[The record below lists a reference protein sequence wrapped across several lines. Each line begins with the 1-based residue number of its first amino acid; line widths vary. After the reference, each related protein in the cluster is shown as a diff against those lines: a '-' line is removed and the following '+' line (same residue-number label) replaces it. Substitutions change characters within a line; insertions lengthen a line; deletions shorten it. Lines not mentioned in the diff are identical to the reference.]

1 MKPIL
6 VIGSLNMDFV
16 VQTEKLPLPGET
28 VKGRDFSTIPGGKG
42 ANQAVAAARLGGRV
56 RMAGRVGEDG
66 FGRTLIEGLT
76 SAGVD
81 AGRVLPTSSVAT
93 GVALILVERE
103 GQNQI
108 TIAAGANDRL
118 EASDLEPS
126 FRDFG
131 QGIVLLQLES
141 PQQTVEAAARLAR
154 RQQATTILDPAPAA
168 ALPPN
173 LLRNLDFLTPNETEA
188 LLLLGE
194 PPGEIRLEEA
204 PALGR
209 RLLELGPDTVVLK
222 LGDKGAWV
230 VNRRLSRH
238 FPAYPVKAADTT
250 AAGDTFNGALAAC
263 LAEGGS
269 LPRAIDFA
277 NAAGAL
283 SVTRAGA
290 QASIPSRGQVD
301 RFIGEHR
308 G

>member
-16 VQTEKLPLPGET
+16 VQTDKLPLPGET
-28 VKGRDFSTIPGGKG
+28 IKGRDLRMIPGGKG

-56 RMAGRVGEDG
+56 RMAGRVGQDG
-66 FGRTLIEGLT
+66 FGRTLTEGLA

-81 AGRVLPTSSVAT
+81 AGQVRPTAGVAT

-118 EASDLEPS
+118 EATDLEPAFQD
-126 FRDFG
+126 FRG
-131 QGIVLLQLES
+131 GIVLLQLES
-141 PQQTVEAAARLAR
+141 PLRTVEAAARLAR
-154 RQQATTILDPAPAA
+154 QREGKTILDPAPAA
-168 ALPPN
+168 ALPPT

-194 PPGEIRLEEA
+194 PPGEIRLEDA

-209 RLLELGPDTVVLK
+209 RLLDLGPATVVLK

-230 VNRRLSRH
+230 VNRDLSRH
-238 FPAYPVKAADTT
+238 FPAYPVEAADAT
-250 AAGDTFNGALAAC
+250 AAGDTFNGALAVS
-263 LAEGGS
+263 LAEGAA
-269 LPRAIDFA
+269 LPQAIGFA
-277 NAAGAL
+277 NAAAAL
-283 SVTRAGA
+283 SVTLPGA
-290 QASIPSRGQVD
+290 QASIPSRSQVD

>member
-16 VQTEKLPLPGET
+16 VQTDKLPLPGET
-28 VKGRDFSTIPGGKG
+28 IKGRDFRMIPGGKG
-42 ANQAVAAARLGGRV
+42 ANQAVAAARLGGRT
-56 RMAGRVGEDG
+56 RMVGRVGQDG
-66 FGRTLIEGLT
+66 SGATLKDELC

-81 AGRVLPTSSVAT
+81 ASQVRPTAGVAT
-93 GVALILVERE
+93 GVALILVESQ

-118 EASDLEPS
+118 EAADLEPA
-126 FRDFG
+126 FQDFS
-131 QGIVLLQLES
+131 QGFLLLQLES
-141 PQQTVEAAARLAR
+141 PLRTVEAGARLAR
-154 RQQATTILDPAPAA
+154 RHEVTTILDPAPAA
-168 ALPPN
+168 ALPPA

-194 PPGEIRLEEA
+194 PPGEIRLDEA

-209 RLLELGPDTVVLK
+209 RLLELGPGTVVLK

-238 FPAYPVKAADTT
+238 FPTYPVTAADTT
-250 AAGDTFNGALAAC
+250 AAGDTFNGALAVS
-263 LAEGGS
+263 LAEGRS
-269 LPRAIDFA
+269 LPQAIGFA
-277 NAAGAL
+277 NAAAAL
-283 SVTRAGA
+283 SVTRPGA

-301 RFIGEHR
+301 RFISEHR

>member
-28 VKGRDFSTIPGGKG
+28 IKGRDFNMIPGGKG

-56 RMAGRVGEDG
+56 RMAGRVGQDG
-66 FGRTLIEGLT
+66 FGRTLTEGLS

-81 AGRVLPTSSVAT
+81 AGRVLPTAGVAT
-93 GVALILVERE
+93 GVALILVERA

-118 EASDLEPS
+118 EAADLEPA
-126 FRDFG
+126 FRDFS

-141 PQQTVEAAARLAR
+141 PLQTVEAAARLACR
-154 RQQATTILDPAPAA
+154 REATTVLDPAPAA
-168 ALPPN
+168 PLPPT

-194 PPGEIRLEEA
+194 PPGEIRLDEA
-204 PALGR
+204 QALGR

-238 FPAYPVKAADTT
+238 FPAYPVKPSDTT
-250 AAGDTFNGALAAC
+250 AAGDTFNGALAVT

-269 LPRAIDFA
+269 LPGAIDFA
-277 NAAGAL
+277 NAAAAL
-283 SVTRAGA
+283 SVTRPGA
-290 QASIPSRGQVD
+290 QASIPSRGEVD
-301 RFIGEHR
+301 RFLSEHR

>member
-16 VQTEKLPLPGET
+16 VQTDKLPLPGET

-56 RMAGRVGEDG
+56 RMAGRVGQDG
-66 FGRTLIEGLT
+66 FGRTLTEGLS

-81 AGRVLPTSSVAT
+81 AGRVSPTSGVAT

-118 EASDLEPS
+118 EPADLEPA
-126 FRDFG
+126 FQDFS
-131 QGIVLLQLES
+131 QGLVLLQLES
-141 PQQTVEAAARLAR
+141 PLQTVEAAVRLAR
-154 RQQATTILDPAPAA
+154 GHEATTILDPAPAA
-168 ALPPN
+168 ALPQT
-173 LLRNLDFLTPNETEA
+173 LLSNLDFLTPNETEA
-188 LLLLGE
+188 QQLLGE
-194 PPGEIRLEEA
+194 PPGEIGLDEA

-209 RLLELGPDTVVLK
+209 RLLELGPETVVLK

-230 VNRRLSRH
+230 VNRQLSRH
-238 FPAYPVKAADTT
+238 FPAYPVKPTDTT
-250 AAGDTFNGALAAC
+250 AAGDTFNGALAVC

-269 LPRAIDFA
+269 LPRAVEFA
-277 NAAGAL
+277 NAAAAL

-290 QASIPSRGQVD
+290 QASIPSRSRVD
-301 RFIGEHR
+301 RFLGEHR

>member
-16 VQTEKLPLPGET
+16 VQTQKLPLPGET
-28 VKGRDFSTIPGGKG
+28 IKGRDFAMIPGGKG
-42 ANQAVAAARLGGRV
+42 ANQAVAAASLGGRV
-56 RMAGRVGEDG
+56 RMAGRVGQDG
-66 FGRTLIEGLT
+66 FGRTLTEGLS

-81 AGRVLPTSSVAT
+81 ASRVLPTAGVAT
-93 GVALILVERE
+93 GVALILVERD

-108 TIAAGANDRL
+108 TIAGGANDRL
-118 EASDLEPS
+118 EAADLEPA
-126 FRDFG
+126 FQDFS

-141 PQQTVEAAARLAR
+141 PLQTVEAAARLACR
-154 RQQATTILDPAPAA
+154 GEGTTVLDPAPAA
-168 ALPPN
+168 ALPPT
-173 LLRNLDFLTPNETEA
+173 LLRDLDFLTPNETEA

-194 PPGEIRLEEA
+194 PPGEIRLDEA

-230 VNRRLSRH
+230 ENRRLSRH
-238 FPAYPVKAADTT
+238 FPAYPVKPSDTT
-250 AAGDTFNGALAAC
+250 AAGDTFNGALAVT

-269 LPRAIDFA
+269 LPQAIEFA
-277 NAAGAL
+277 NAAAAL

-301 RFIGEHR
+301 RFLGEHQ

>member
-28 VKGRDFSTIPGGKG
+28 VKGRNFSMIPGGKG
-42 ANQAVAAARLGGRV
+42 ANQAVAAASLGGRV
-56 RMAGRVGEDG
+56 RMAGRVGQDG
-66 FGRTLIEGLT
+66 FGRTLTEGLS

-81 AGRVLPTSSVAT
+81 ASRVMPTSEAAT

-118 EASDLEPS
+118 EAADLAPV
-126 FRDFG
+126 FQDFS
-131 QGIVLLQLES
+131 QGIVMLQLES
-141 PQQTVEAAARLAR
+141 PLRTVEAAVNLACGPET
-154 RQQATTILDPAPAA
+154 TTILDPAPAA
-168 ALPPN
+168 ALPPT

-194 PPGEIRLEEA
+194 PPGEIRLDEA

-209 RLLELGPDTVVLK
+209 RLLELGPNTVVLK

-230 VNRRLSRH
+230 ENRRLSRH
-238 FPAYPVKAADTT
+238 FPAYPVKPTDTT
-250 AAGDTFNGALAAC
+250 AAGDTFNGALAVC

-269 LPRAIDFA
+269 LPLAIDFA
-277 NAAGAL
+277 NAAAAL

-290 QASIPSRGQVD
+290 QASIPSRSQVD
-301 RFIGEHR
+301 RFLGEHQ

>member
-16 VQTEKLPLPGET
+16 VQTDKLPLPGET
-28 VKGRDFSTIPGGKG
+28 IKGRDFSTIPGGKG

-56 RMAGRVGEDG
+56 RMAGRVGQDG
-66 FGRTLIEGLT
+66 FGRNLTEGLA

-81 AGRVLPTSSVAT
+81 AGQVLPTAGVAT

-126 FRDFG
+126 FQDFK

-141 PQQTVEAAARLAR
+141 PLPTVEAAARLAR
-154 RQQATTILDPAPAA
+154 RQEATTILDPAPAA
-168 ALPPN
+168 ALSKT
-173 LLRNLDFLTPNETEA
+173 LLRNLDYLTPNETEA

-194 PPGEIRLEEA
+194 PPGEIRLDEA
-204 PALGR
+204 PDLGR
-209 RLLELGPDTVVLK
+209 RLLELGPDTVILK

-238 FPAYPVKAADTT
+238 FPTYPVKPVDAT
-250 AAGDTFNGALAAC
+250 AAGDTFNGALAAG
-263 LAEGGS
+263 LAAGGS
-269 LPRAIDFA
+269 LPQAIDFA
-277 NAAGAL
+277 NAAAAL
-283 SVTRAGA
+283 SVTQPGA
-290 QASIPSRGQVD
+290 QSSIPTRTQVD
-301 RFIGEHR
+301 RFLGEHR

>member
-6 VIGSLNMDFV
+6 VVGSLNMDFV

-28 VKGRDFSTIPGGKG
+28 IKGRNFSMIPGGKG
-42 ANQAVAAARLGGRV
+42 ANQAVAAASLGGRV
-56 RMAGRVGEDG
+56 RMAGRVGQDG
-66 FGRTLIEGLT
+66 FGRTLTEGLS

-81 AGRVLPTSSVAT
+81 ASRVMPTSGVAT
-93 GVALILVERE
+93 GVALILVEQE

-118 EASDLEPS
+118 EAADLEPAFQEFS
-126 FRDFG
+126 

-141 PQQTVEAAARLAR
+141 PLQTVEAAVNLACR
-154 RQQATTILDPAPAA
+154 REAATILDPAPAA
-168 ALPPN
+168 ALPPA

-194 PPGEIRLEEA
+194 PPGEIRLDEA
-204 PALGR
+204 PPLGR
-209 RLLELGPDTVVLK
+209 RLLELGPETVVLK

-238 FPAYPVKAADTT
+238 FPAYPVKPADTT
-250 AAGDTFNGALAAC
+250 AAGDTFNGAMAVC

-269 LPRAIDFA
+269 LPRAIEFA
-277 NAAGAL
+277 NAAAAL

-290 QASIPSRGQVD
+290 QASIPSRSQVD
-301 RFIGEHR
+301 RFLGEHQ

>member
-28 VKGRDFSTIPGGKG
+28 VKGRDFSMIPGGKG

-56 RMAGRVGEDG
+56 RMAGRVGQDG
-66 FGRTLIEGLT
+66 FGRTLTEGLS

-81 AGRVLPTSSVAT
+81 AGRVSPTSGVAT

-118 EASDLEPS
+118 EAADLEPA
-126 FRDFG
+126 FQDFG
-131 QGIVLLQLES
+131 QGLVLLQLES
-141 PQQTVEAAARLAR
+141 PLQTVEAAVRLAR
-154 RQQATTILDPAPAA
+154 GHEATTLLDPAPAA
-168 ALPPN
+168 ALPQT

-188 LLLLGE
+188 LQLLGK
-194 PPGEIRLEEA
+194 PPGEIGLDEA

-230 VNRRLSRH
+230 ENRRLSRH
-238 FPAYPVKAADTT
+238 FPAYPVKPTDTT
-250 AAGDTFNGALAAC
+250 AAGDTFNGALAVC

-269 LPRAIDFA
+269 LPLAIDFA
-277 NAAGAL
+277 NAAAAL

-290 QASIPSRGQVD
+290 QASIPSRSQVD
-301 RFIGEHR
+301 RFLGEHR

>member
-28 VKGRDFSTIPGGKG
+28 VKGRDFSMIPGGKG

-56 RMAGRVGEDG
+56 RMAGRVGQDG
-66 FGRTLIEGLT
+66 FGRTLTEGLS

-81 AGRVLPTSSVAT
+81 AGRVSPTAGVAT

-118 EASDLEPS
+118 EGADLEPA
-126 FRDFG
+126 FQDFG
-131 QGIVLLQLES
+131 QGLVLLQLES
-141 PQQTVEAAARLAR
+141 PLQTVEAAVHLAR
-154 RQQATTILDPAPAA
+154 GHGATTLLDPAPAA
-168 ALPPN
+168 ALPQT

-188 LLLLGE
+188 LQLLGE
-194 PPGEIRLEEA
+194 PPGEIRPDEA

-230 VNRRLSRH
+230 VNRVLSRH
-238 FPAYPVKAADTT
+238 FPAYAVKPTDTT
-250 AAGDTFNGALAAC
+250 AAGDTFNGALAVC

-269 LPRAIDFA
+269 LPRAIEFA
-277 NAAGAL
+277 NAAAAL

-290 QASIPSRGQVD
+290 QASIPSRVQVD
-301 RFIGEHR
+301 RFLGNHR
-308 G
+308 A

>member
-28 VKGRDFSTIPGGKG
+28 IKGGDFNMIPGGKG
-42 ANQAVAAARLGGRV
+42 ANQAVAAARLGGPV
-56 RMAGRVGEDG
+56 RMAGRVGQDA
-66 FGRTLIEGLT
+66 FGRTLTEGLS

-81 AGRVLPTSSVAT
+81 AGRVLPTAGVAT

-118 EASDLEPS
+118 EAADLEPA
-126 FRDFG
+126 FRDFS

-141 PQQTVEAAARLAR
+141 PLQTVEAAARLACR
-154 RQQATTILDPAPAA
+154 REATTVLDPAPAA
-168 ALPPN
+168 PLPPT

-194 PPGEIRLEEA
+194 PPGEIRLDEA
-204 PALGR
+204 QALGR

-230 VNRRLSRH
+230 ENRRLSRH
-238 FPAYPVKAADTT
+238 FPGLSGQALRHHRRRRYLQRRPGRHPGRGRFAARGHRLRQCRRRPFGDP
-250 AAGDTFNGALAAC
+250 AGGTSLH
-263 LAEGGS
+263 S
-269 LPRAIDFA
+269 LPQPGRSLP
-277 NAAGAL
+277 G
-283 SVTRAGA
+283 
-290 QASIPSRGQVD
+290 
-301 RFIGEHR
+301 
-308 G
+308 

>member
-16 VQTEKLPLPGET
+16 VQTDKLPLPGET
-28 VKGRDFSTIPGGKG
+28 VKGRDFRTIPGGKG

-56 RMAGRVGEDG
+56 RMAGRVGQDE
-66 FGRTLIEGLT
+66 FGRTLTEALS

-81 AGRVLPTSSVAT
+81 AGQVRPTAGVAT

-108 TIAAGANDRL
+108 TIAAGANDLL
-118 EASDLEPS
+118 EAADLEPA
-126 FRDFG
+126 FQDFG

-141 PQQTVEAAARLAR
+141 PLQTVEAAARLAR
-154 RQQATTILDPAPAA
+154 RQEATTILDPAPAA
-168 ALPPN
+168 ALPPT

-194 PPGEIRLEEA
+194 PPGEIRLDDA

-209 RLLELGPDTVVLK
+209 RLLELGPDTVILK

-263 LAEGGS
+263 LAEGGT
-269 LPRAIDFA
+269 LPQAIDFA
-277 NAAGAL
+277 NAAAAL

-290 QASIPSRGQVD
+290 QASIPSRRRVD
-301 RFIGEHR
+301 RFLSEQR
-308 G
+308 A

>member
-1 MKPIL
+1 MKSIL

-28 VKGRDFSTIPGGKG
+28 VKGRNFSMIPGGKG
-42 ANQAVAAARLGGRV
+42 ANQAVAAASLGGRV
-56 RMAGRVGEDG
+56 RMVGRVGQDG
-66 FGRTLIEGLT
+66 FGRALTEGLS

-81 AGRVLPTSSVAT
+81 AGQVRTSAGVAT
-93 GVALILVERE
+93 GVALILVERQ

-118 EASDLEPS
+118 EAADLEPA
-126 FRDFG
+126 FQDFSR
-131 QGIVLLQLES
+131 GIVLLQLES
-141 PQQTVEAAARLAR
+141 PLKTVEAATHLACR
-154 RQQATTILDPAPAA
+154 GKGTTILDPAPAA
-168 ALPPN
+168 SLPQT

-209 RLLELGPDTVVLK
+209 RLLELGPETVVLK

-230 VNRRLSRH
+230 ANRRLSRH

-250 AAGDTFNGALAAC
+250 AAGDTFNGALAVC

-269 LPRAIDFA
+269 LPRAIEFA
-277 NAAGAL
+277 NAAAAL

-301 RFIGEHR
+301 RFISEHR

>member
-16 VQTEKLPLPGET
+16 VQTETLPLPGET
-28 VKGRDFSTIPGGKG
+28 IKGRDFSMIPGGKG
-42 ANQAVAAARLGGRV
+42 ANQAVAAARQGGRV
-56 RMAGRVGEDG
+56 RMVGRVGQDG
-66 FGRTLIEGLT
+66 FGRTLTEGLS

-81 AGRVLPTSSVAT
+81 AGQVRPTAGVAT
-93 GVALILVERE
+93 GVALILVESQ

-118 EASDLEPS
+118 EAADLEPA
-126 FRDFG
+126 FQDFS
-131 QGIVLLQLES
+131 QGFLLLQLES
-141 PQQTVEAAARLAR
+141 PLQTVEAAVRLAHSR
-154 RQQATTILDPAPAA
+154 EGTTILDPAPAA
-168 ALPPN
+168 ALPPT

-194 PPGEIRLEEA
+194 PPGEIRLDEA

-209 RLLELGPDTVVLK
+209 RLLELGPGTVVLK

-238 FPAYPVKAADTT
+238 FPTYPVTAADTT
-250 AAGDTFNGALAAC
+250 AAGDTFNGALAVS
-263 LAEGGS
+263 LAEGRS
-269 LPRAIDFA
+269 LSQAIGFA
-277 NAAGAL
+277 NAAAAL
-283 SVTRAGA
+283 SVTRPGA
-290 QASIPSRGQVD
+290 QASIPSRSQVD

>member
-16 VQTEKLPLPGET
+16 VQTDKLPLPGET
-28 VKGRDFSTIPGGKG
+28 IKGRDFSTIPGGKG

-56 RMAGRVGEDG
+56 RMAGRVGQDG
-66 FGRTLIEGLT
+66 FGRNLTEGLA

-81 AGRVLPTSSVAT
+81 AGQVLPTAGVAT

-126 FRDFG
+126 FQDFK
-131 QGIVLLQLES
+131 QGVVLLQLES
-141 PQQTVEAAARLAR
+141 PLPTVEAAARLAR
-154 RQQATTILDPAPAA
+154 RQEATTILDPAPAA
-168 ALPPN
+168 ALPPT
-173 LLRNLDFLTPNETEA
+173 LLRNLDYLTPNETEA

-194 PPGEIRLEEA
+194 PPGEIRLDEA

-209 RLLELGPDTVVLK
+209 RLLELGPDTVILK

-238 FPAYPVKAADTT
+238 FPTYPVKPVDAT
-250 AAGDTFNGALAAC
+250 AAGDTFNGALAAG

-269 LPRAIDFA
+269 LPQAIDFA
-277 NAAGAL
+277 NAAAAL
-283 SVTRAGA
+283 SVTQPGA
-290 QASIPSRGQVD
+290 QSSIPTRTQVD
-301 RFIGEHR
+301 RFLGEHR

>member
-28 VKGRDFSTIPGGKG
+28 VKGRDFSMIPGGKG

-56 RMAGRVGEDG
+56 RMAGRVGQDG
-66 FGRTLIEGLT
+66 FGRTLTEGLS

-81 AGRVLPTSSVAT
+81 AGRVLPTAGVAT

-118 EASDLEPS
+118 EAADLEPA
-126 FRDFG
+126 FQDFS

-141 PQQTVEAAARLAR
+141 PLKTVEAAVALACR
-154 RQQATTILDPAPAA
+154 GEGTTILDPAPAT
-168 ALPPN
+168 ALPPT

-194 PPGEIRLEEA
+194 PPAEIRLDEA
-204 PALGR
+204 PVLGR
-209 RLLELGPDTVVLK
+209 RLLELGPDAVVLK

-230 VNRRLSRH
+230 ENRRLSCH
-238 FPAYPVKAADTT
+238 FPGYPVKPSDTT
-250 AAGDTFNGALAAC
+250 AAGDTFNGALAVT

-269 LPRAIDFA
+269 LPQAIDFA
-277 NAAGAL
+277 NAAAAL
-283 SVTRAGA
+283 SVTRPGA

-301 RFIGEHR
+301 RFLREHR

>member
-16 VQTEKLPLPGET
+16 VQTETLPLPGET
-28 VKGRDFSTIPGGKG
+28 VKGKDFSTIPGGKG

-56 RMAGRVGEDG
+56 RMVGRVGQDG
-66 FGRTLIEGLT
+66 FGPTLIEGLS

-81 AGRVLPTSSVAT
+81 ASQVRPTAGVAT
-93 GVALILVERE
+93 GVALILVERR

-108 TIAAGANDRL
+108 TIAAGANERL
-118 EASDLEPS
+118 EAADLEPA
-126 FRDFG
+126 FRDFSG
-131 QGIVLLQLES
+131 GIVLLQLES
-141 PQQTVEAAARLAR
+141 PLQTVEAAAGLAR
-154 RQQATTILDPAPAA
+154 RQEATTILDPAPAA
-168 ALPPN
+168 ALPPT

-209 RLLELGPDTVVLK
+209 RLLELGPATVVLK
-222 LGDKGAWV
+222 LGDKGAWA
-230 VNRRLSRH
+230 VNRRLNRH
-238 FPAYPVKAADTT
+238 FPAYPVQAADAT
-250 AAGDTFNGALAAC
+250 AAGDTFNGALAVC

-269 LPRAIDFA
+269 LPQAIDFA

-283 SVTRAGA
+283 SVTQPGA
-290 QASIPSRGQVD
+290 QASIPSRSQVD

-308 G
+308 S

>member
-16 VQTEKLPLPGET
+16 VQTDKLPLPGET

-56 RMAGRVGEDG
+56 RMAGRVGQDG
-66 FGRTLIEGLT
+66 FGRTLTEGLS

-81 AGRVLPTSSVAT
+81 AGRVSPTSGVAT

-118 EASDLEPS
+118 EPADLEPA
-126 FRDFG
+126 FQDFS
-131 QGIVLLQLES
+131 QGLVLLQLES
-141 PQQTVEAAARLAR
+141 PLQTVEAAVRLAR
-154 RQQATTILDPAPAA
+154 GHEATTILDPAPAA
-168 ALPPN
+168 ALPQT
-173 LLRNLDFLTPNETEA
+173 LLSNLDFLTPNETEA
-188 LLLLGE
+188 QQLLGE
-194 PPGEIRLEEA
+194 PPGEIGLDEA

-230 VNRRLSRH
+230 VNRQLSRH

-250 AAGDTFNGALAAC
+250 AAGDTFNGALAVR

-269 LPRAIDFA
+269 LPRAVEFA
-277 NAAGAL
+277 NAAAAL

-290 QASIPSRGQVD
+290 QASIPSRSRVD
-301 RFIGEHR
+301 RFLGEHR

>member
-6 VIGSLNMDFV
+6 VVGSLNMDFV
-16 VQTEKLPLPGET
+16 VQTDKLPLPGET

-56 RMAGRVGEDG
+56 RMAGRVGQDG
-66 FGRTLIEGLT
+66 FGRTLTEGLA

-81 AGRVLPTSSVAT
+81 AGQVLPTAGVAS

-126 FRDFG
+126 FQDFR

-141 PQQTVEAAARLAR
+141 PLPTVEAASRLGR
-154 RQQATTILDPAPAA
+154 RQEATTILDPAPAA
-168 ALPPN
+168 ALPPT

-204 PALGR
+204 PDLGR
-209 RLLELGPDTVVLK
+209 RLLELGPDTVILHK
-222 LGDKGAWV
+222 AGRQGRLGGQPPFEPSFSG
-230 VNRRLSRH
+230 LSRQ
-238 FPAYPVKAADTT
+238 
-250 AAGDTFNGALAAC
+250 AG
-263 LAEGGS
+263 
-269 LPRAIDFA
+269 R
-277 NAAGAL
+277 
-283 SVTRAGA
+283 R
-290 QASIPSRGQVD
+290 
-301 RFIGEHR
+301 HR
-308 G
+308 RRRHL

>member
-16 VQTEKLPLPGET
+16 VQTETLPLPGET
-28 VKGRDFSTIPGGKG
+28 IKGRDFSMIPGGKG
-42 ANQAVAAARLGGRV
+42 ANQAVAAARQGGRV
-56 RMAGRVGEDG
+56 RMVGRVGQDE
-66 FGRTLIEGLT
+66 FGRTLTEGLA

-81 AGRVLPTSSVAT
+81 AGQVRPTAGVAT

-118 EASDLEPS
+118 EATDLEPAFQD
-126 FRDFG
+126 FRG
-131 QGIVLLQLES
+131 GIVLLQLES
-141 PQQTVEAAARLAR
+141 PLRTVEAAARLAR
-154 RQQATTILDPAPAA
+154 QREGKTILDPAPAA
-168 ALPPN
+168 ALPPT

-194 PPGEIRLEEA
+194 PPGEIRLEDA

-209 RLLELGPDTVVLK
+209 RLLDLGPATVVLK

-230 VNRRLSRH
+230 VNRDLSRH
-238 FPAYPVKAADTT
+238 FPAYPVEAADAT
-250 AAGDTFNGALAAC
+250 AAGDTFNGALAVS
-263 LAEGGS
+263 LAEGAS
-269 LPRAIDFA
+269 LPQAIGFA
-277 NAAGAL
+277 NAAAAL
-283 SVTRAGA
+283 SVTLPGA
-290 QASIPSRGQVD
+290 QASIPSRSQVD

>member
-28 VKGRDFSTIPGGKG
+28 VKGRDFSMIPGGKG

-56 RMAGRVGEDG
+56 RMAGRVGQDG
-66 FGRTLIEGLT
+66 FGRTLTEGLS

-81 AGRVLPTSSVAT
+81 AGQVRPTAGVAT

-118 EASDLEPS
+118 EPADLES
-126 FRDFG
+126 AFQDFG

-141 PQQTVEAAARLAR
+141 PLQTVEAAARLAC
-154 RQQATTILDPAPAA
+154 RQEATTILDPAPAA
-168 ALPPN
+168 ALPPT
-173 LLRNLDFLTPNETEA
+173 LLRNLDFLTPNESEA

-194 PPGEIRLEEA
+194 PPGEIRLGDA
-204 PALGR
+204 PSLGR
-209 RLLELGPDTVVLK
+209 RLLERGPATVVLK

-230 VNRRLSRH
+230 VNQDLSRH

-250 AAGDTFNGALAAC
+250 AAGDTFNGALAVC
-263 LAEGGS
+263 LGEGGS
-269 LPRAIDFA
+269 LPKAIDFA
-277 NAAGAL
+277 NAAAAL

-290 QASIPSRGQVD
+290 QASIPSRHQVD
-301 RFIGEHR
+301 RFLGEHR

>member
-6 VIGSLNMDFV
+6 VVGSLNMDFV

-28 VKGRDFSTIPGGKG
+28 IKGRNFSMIPGGKG
-42 ANQAVAAARLGGRV
+42 ANQAVAAASLGGRV
-56 RMAGRVGEDG
+56 RMAGRVGQDS
-66 FGRTLIEGLT
+66 FGRTLTEGLS

-81 AGRVLPTSSVAT
+81 ASRVMPTSGVAT
-93 GVALILVERE
+93 GVALILVEQE

-118 EASDLEPS
+118 EAADLEPAFQEFS
-126 FRDFG
+126 

-141 PQQTVEAAARLAR
+141 PLQTVEAAVNLACR
-154 RQQATTILDPAPAA
+154 REAATILDPAPAA
-168 ALPPN
+168 ALPPA
-173 LLRNLDFLTPNETEA
+173 LMRNLDFLTPNETEA

-194 PPGEIRLEEA
+194 PPGEIRLDEA
-204 PALGR
+204 PPLGR
-209 RLLELGPDTVVLK
+209 RLLELGPETVVLK

-238 FPAYPVKAADTT
+238 FPAYPVKPVDTT
-250 AAGDTFNGALAAC
+250 AAGDTFNGAMAVC

-269 LPRAIDFA
+269 LPRAIEFA
-277 NAAGAL
+277 NAAAAL

-290 QASIPSRGQVD
+290 QASIPSRSQVD
-301 RFIGEHR
+301 RFLGEHQ

>member
-16 VQTEKLPLPGET
+16 VRTESLPLPGET

-56 RMAGRVGEDG
+56 RMVGRVGQDG
-66 FGRTLIEGLT
+66 FGPTLVEGLS

-81 AGRVLPTSSVAT
+81 ASQVRPTAGVAT
-93 GVALILVERE
+93 GVALILVERR

-118 EASDLEPS
+118 EAADLEPA
-126 FRDFG
+126 FRDFSE
-131 QGIVLLQLES
+131 GIVLLQLES
-141 PQQTVEAAARLAR
+141 PRQTVEAAAGLAR
-154 RQQATTILDPAPAA
+154 RQEATTILDPAPAA
-168 ALPPN
+168 ALPPR

-222 LGDKGAWV
+222 LGDKGAWA

-238 FPAYPVKAADTT
+238 FPAYSVTAADAT
-250 AAGDTFNGALAAC
+250 AAGDTFNGALAVG

-269 LPRAIDFA
+269 LPQAIGFA
-277 NAAGAL
+277 NAAAAL

>member
-16 VQTEKLPLPGET
+16 VQVEKLPLPGET
-28 VKGRDFSTIPGGKG
+28 IKGRDFSLIPGGKG
-42 ANQAVAAARLGGRV
+42 ANQAVAAARLGGRT
-56 RMAGRVGEDG
+56 RMVGRVGQDG
-66 FGRTLIEGLT
+66 FGATLKDELS

-81 AGRVLPTSSVAT
+81 ASQVRPTDGVAT

-118 EASDLEPS
+118 EAADLDPA
-126 FRDFG
+126 FRDFS
-131 QGIVLLQLES
+131 QGFLLLQLES
-141 PQQTVEAAARLAR
+141 PLQTVEAAVRLAHSR
-154 RQQATTILDPAPAA
+154 EGTTILDPAPAA
-168 ALPPN
+168 VLPPA
-173 LLRNLDFLTPNETEA
+173 LLRSLDFLTPNETEA

-194 PPGEIRLEEA
+194 PPGEICLDEA
-204 PALGR
+204 LALGR
-209 RLLELGPDTVVLK
+209 RLLELGPATVVLK

-250 AAGDTFNGALAAC
+250 AAGDTFNGALAVS

-269 LPRAIDFA
+269 LPQAIGFA
-277 NAAGAL
+277 NAAAAL
-283 SVTRAGA
+283 SVTLPGA
-290 QASIPSRGQVD
+290 QASIPSRSQVD
-301 RFIGEHR
+301 RFISEHR